1 MIGSQA
7 EQELREIV
15 AGYEELL
22 AETGQDVSERARL
35 RAALEPAYRSL
46 LSHLADRFDQDP
58 DVLDDLLSI
67 VAALRDEGATS
78 VRSEDD
84 EASELALEAL
94 RTRPLGL
101 LDRRLGRLPGTLLL
115 LAEPASPG
123 MVLVA
128 LRGSGGGEERAAVAR
143 GDAELILAAQDLI
156 PAYLEAA
163 DSIIAREVSE
173 TDLNPEPVEAAA
185 ARFAAAIPEP
195 IHDAVNAATT
205 VFWSPSAAGGGD
217 ALPFELVP
225 IGERPVGLERAVVRV
240 PSLRMLAEI
249 LAPNRFDVE
258 PYSTAIVVRA
268 GDIAELVSLPEADRE
283 VEGARRGMTALG
295 LESRVLDSPTA
306 AEMIDALGEGG
317 RFVHYVGHGVADA
330 AGERLLLG
338 PDASLRA
345 QQLEGALPARAPFAY
360 LSACL
365 VGRSRHISGGGQK
378 GFAVALLDAGA
389 PGLIAATFEVPS
401 HLCVRAARAFHAAA
415 TKSPVG
421 EAIRQTRTALAD
433 AGWHPV
439 AWSAFALWGDPAAAV
454 AASLPAQGSAQETL
468 DWPSLLTRMLASG
481 SEQYERACLD
491 ALATAAESREAEA
504 GILAAVSNAVAARDA
519 GEARRCID
527 DVARFDLEG
536 AAALR
541 LMVADA
547 RLAEGGNQGDL
558 LREVSAALGLA
569 LRLSDSYAFL
579 HFVAHHGRVN
589 AWMVERVRLLN
600 EAERRLAHLA
610 ADAEALSEV
619 AEGLRTELEGLRGAV
634 VMDAPTLLGVD
645 PELFARADAGDEE
658 ALRELTRQVVLR
670 QGSAS
675 VDVRGA
681 PGWRGAMLRHIGTSS
696 QQSWAD
702 VLRSIEVGRA
712 SGALSP
718 ELATA
723 LEALAAGFTGPGV
736 APASAY
742 SGVRDALDDDE
753 ADRLA
758 IDAFQLYDE
767 FQSDPDSFDIAQA
780 EEGERVGGRL
790 GDDGV
795 ISCFVL
801 IASTQWARA
810 GDAGRALELG
820 LRGLTLV
827 ARLHETDPD
836 YRDQLQR
843 AATNARNFAAY
854 LGEAQVA
861 DSVERAFGDLIAEF
875 EAMGS
880 ET

>member
-1 MIGSQA
+1 
-7 EQELREIV
+7 
-15 AGYEELL
+15 
-22 AETGQDVSERARL
+22 
-35 RAALEPAYRSL
+35 
-46 LSHLADRFDQDP
+46 
-58 DVLDDLLSI
+58 
-67 VAALRDEGATS
+67 
-78 VRSEDD
+78 
-84 EASELALEAL
+84 
-94 RTRPLGL
+94 
-101 LDRRLGRLPGTLLL
+101 
-115 LAEPASPG
+115 
-123 MVLVA
+123 
-128 LRGSGGGEERAAVAR
+128 
-143 GDAELILAAQDLI
+143 
-156 PAYLEAA
+156 
-163 DSIIAREVSE
+163 
-173 TDLNPEPVEAAA
+173 
-185 ARFAAAIPEP
+185 
-195 IHDAVNAATT
+195 
-205 VFWSPSAAGGGD
+205 
-217 ALPFELVP
+217 
-225 IGERPVGLERAVVRV
+225 
-240 PSLRMLAEI
+240 
-249 LAPNRFDVE
+249 
-258 PYSTAIVVRA
+258 
-268 GDIAELVSLPEADRE
+268 
-283 VEGARRGMTALG
+283 
-295 LESRVLDSPTA
+295 
-306 AEMIDALGEGG
+306 
-317 RFVHYVGHGVADA
+317 
-330 AGERLLLG
+330 
-338 PDASLRA
+338 
-345 QQLEGALPARAPFAY
+345 
-360 LSACL
+360 
-365 VGRSRHISGGGQK
+365 
-378 GFAVALLDAGA
+378 
-389 PGLIAATFEVPS
+389 
-401 HLCVRAARAFHAAA
+401 
-415 TKSPVG
+415 
-421 EAIRQTRTALAD
+421 
-433 AGWHPV
+433 
-439 AWSAFALWGDPAAAV
+439 
-454 AASLPAQGSAQETL
+454 
-468 DWPSLLTRMLASG
+468 
-481 SEQYERACLD
+481 
-491 ALATAAESREAEA
+491 
-504 GILAAVSNAVAARDA
+504 
-519 GEARRCID
+519 
-527 DVARFDLEG
+527 
-536 AAALR
+536 
-541 LMVADA
+541 MVADA